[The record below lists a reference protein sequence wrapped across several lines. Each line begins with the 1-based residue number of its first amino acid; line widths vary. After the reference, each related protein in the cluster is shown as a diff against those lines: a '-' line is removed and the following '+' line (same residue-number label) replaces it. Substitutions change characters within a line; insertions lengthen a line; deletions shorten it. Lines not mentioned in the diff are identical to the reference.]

1 MDNPSF
7 PSIKRQD
14 AKGSEKY
21 ARHKTDL
28 SIDFAAAASATLLK
42 IQTKESVAGGGGC
55 GGGGVVGKA
64 FIRGG
69 RLLLR
74 HFARA
79 GTNACSV
86 YYVNIKCDNK
96 CKLNAGE
103 TVQQM
108 ADK

>member
-42 IQTKESVAGGGGC
+42 IEMKESVAGGGGC
-55 GGGGVVGKA
+55 GGGGGRVVGKA
-64 FIRGG
+64 FIRG
-69 RLLLR
+69 
-74 HFARA
+74 A
-79 GTNACSV
+79 GF
-86 YYVNIKCDNK
+86 Y
-96 CKLNAGE
+96 
-103 TVQQM
+103 
-108 ADK
+108 